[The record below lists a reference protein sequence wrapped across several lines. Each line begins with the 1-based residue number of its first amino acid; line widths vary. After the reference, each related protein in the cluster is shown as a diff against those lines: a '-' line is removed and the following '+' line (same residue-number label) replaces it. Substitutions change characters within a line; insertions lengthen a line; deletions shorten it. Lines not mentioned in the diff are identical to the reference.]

1 MKKSTI
7 ILIGII
13 YIAAIVFISV
23 FGLNAKVY
31 NEVIPVLSVECVNQ
45 SDENTIVKDYNGKKL
60 IRVHYTEPGN
70 AETLEGTMVQLLYRV
85 LPDNASNKRVKY
97 IYNTDLTRIHFVKD
111 EKGNDLGL
119 VLFTGTG
126 IFNVRIMAVDGS
138 QRHTDVVIDVYP

>member
-7 ILIGII
+7 ILIGIV
-13 YIAAIVFISV
+13 YIAAIIFISV

-45 SDENTIVKDYNGKKL
+45 SDENTIVKDYNDKKL
-60 IRVHYTEPGN
+60 IRVQYTEPGN

-97 IYNTDLTRIHFVKD
+97 IYNTKLTRIHFVKD
-111 EKGNDLGL
+111 DNGNDVIKEGK
-119 VLFTGTG
+119 
-126 IFNVRIMAVDGS
+126 RIEK
-138 QRHTDVVIDVYP
+138 